1 MKRIR
6 IVGLCLVAVAAV
18 CAFGVAGSA
27 SALEYRVCIKAN
39 PKNTGNFSD
48 KGCTVAAPGTGKYLL
63 GTWEQAK
70 KKVAKSKGTHPVNNL
85 VNPSTKKVEGVTE
98 CKKEK
103 GTSEI
108 TSPKTAKVENS
119 YSKCSSAGKT
129 CETAGAGK
137 GNIKTKVLT
146 STLVPISAGT
156 GDGVVFTPE
165 SGAVL
170 AEYNCE
176 GIEITAEGAPIGELV
191 GLSGAASKTW
201 TTILQQRGGVP
212 GNLQQYV
219 YIGGAGTEAEEE
231 EATDSVEFEV
241 CIKSNPKAVCEAAVG
256 DGKEPAKP
264 VMGFSIIGPPFN
276 AVAPF
281 AQNNTTTVKGEVTKV
296 V

>member
-6 IVGLCLVAVAAV
+6 IVGLCLVAVFAV
-18 CAFGVAGSA
+18 CAIGVSSA
-27 SALEYRVCIKAN
+27 SALEYRVCIKAS

-48 KGCTVAAPGTGKYLL
+48 KGCTVAAPGTGKYTL
-63 GTWEQAK
+63 GTFEQAK
-70 KKVAKSKGTHPVNNL
+70 KKVSKSKGTHPVNNL

-103 GTSEI
+103 GTAEI
-108 TSPKTAKVENS
+108 TSAKTAKVENS

-137 GNIKTKVLT
+137 GNIKTHVLT

-156 GDGVVFTPE
+156 GDGVVFTPA

-176 GIEITAEGAPIGELV
+176 GIEITAEGAPIGEMV
-191 GLSGAASKTW
+191 GLNGAASKTW

-241 CIKSNPKAVCEAAVG
+241 CLKSNTKAVCEAAVG

-281 AQNNTTTVKGEVTKV
+281 DQNNTTTSKGEVTKIV
-296 V
+296 